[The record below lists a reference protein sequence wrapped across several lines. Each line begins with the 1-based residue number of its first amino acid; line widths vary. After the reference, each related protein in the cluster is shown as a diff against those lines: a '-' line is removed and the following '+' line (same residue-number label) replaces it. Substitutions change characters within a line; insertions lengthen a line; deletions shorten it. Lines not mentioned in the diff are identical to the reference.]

1 MCSANAGRICQAG
14 AQAFPSHR
22 GTEATGACASLQ
34 IRGVKPGNCRTT
46 ADTGTAPA
54 TSWGGIWAG
63 KAESLRL
70 LSYTHW
76 PQRSASYGRG
86 DTLKVPTTPHLPDTE
101 NTNCSASTPLVF
113 PVTRLRDVHI
123 CLVNYHLLSFTF
135 SCSAVNKQAGRTD
148 D

>member
-86 DTLKVPTTPHLPDTE
+86 DTLKVSHHTSPARHGEHKLLCLHTSRFSCDKTKGCAHLP
-101 NTNCSASTPLVF
+101 
-113 PVTRLRDVHI
+113 RK
-123 CLVNYHLLSFTF
+123 LSFTF
-135 SCSAVNKQAGRTD
+135 FHIFMQCCEQASWKNR
-148 D
+148 